1 MGCLRVQKLNEYLVE
16 PLKTTLSDADPYVRK
31 TAVLCVPKV
40 YQVSPQLVE
49 TTDLI
54 PILTNMMEKEGNA
67 FVIANLVTS
76 IMEISE
82 MKCDIY
88 ILLLL

>member
-16 PLKTTLSDADPYVRK
+16 PLKTTLLDNDPYVRK

-49 TTDLI
+49 TNDLI
-54 PILTNMMEKEGNA
+54 PILTNMLEKEGNA

-82 MKCDIY
+82 MK
-88 ILLLL
+88 